1 MIDASINP
9 HIEQI
14 ALKLKTLPESPGVYQ
29 HLDAEGK
36 VIYVG
41 KARNLRSRVSSYF
54 SHYDDKSAKIKMLV
68 RNIADTRVTVV
79 ATEIDALLLENS
91 LIKQYQPRYN
101 SMLKDDKSY
110 PYLLITDEPYPRLL
124 YVRKHAGLPR
134 GQFFGPYPNGVILRQ
149 LQDIIRQLFQY
160 RTCNRILDFGTQNS
174 KFRIQNSNRPCMKH
188 QIGLCAAP
196 CAGLQSREEYLQTFD
211 NIRRILR
218 GDFDDILASLKAEM
232 LALADELRFEE
243 AEAVKRRIRL
253 LEEYQSRSTVVGA
266 NVRDVDVVSI
276 LSDERYAWV
285 NFMRI
290 RNGAIIYSFSNEV
303 RKQLDETDAE
313 LLATLIPQFHQQTQ
327 STATEVVLPI
337 AVPDL
342 PPDYLQQNTVPRGDR
357 RRLLELSLRNVEA
370 YRKQCTHQR
379 ALTVG
384 EAAPQALKQLERLQ
398 ALLSLPKPPME
409 IECFDN
415 SNIQGAYP
423 VAGMVRFSA
432 GKPNRKEYRK
442 FNIKGKANLQPPT
455 SDLQPPTSDL
465 QPPTSD
471 LRPPTSDLRPPT
483 SDLRINDDYAS
494 MAEVIERRYRRL
506 RDEGQPLPDLL
517 IVDGGE
523 GQMEMA
529 RRVLRDQLQLPIPI
543 AGLAKDDR
551 HRTSRLLV
559 FGSQNSEP
567 GGHNSDLQPPTS
579 DLQPPTSDLQPP
591 TSIKT
596 VQLKPTDP
604 LFLLLEHIQ
613 NEVHRFAISF
623 HKNKRS
629 KGTFRT
635 SLTDIPGIG
644 PATAQNLLLRF
655 SSVKHI
661 SRLSLE
667 DLAIVIGPTKAQA
680 IYQHL
685 HQEK

>member
-14 ALKLKTLPESPGVYQ
+14 ALWLKTVPESPGVYQ
-29 HLDAEGK
+29 HLDAEGR

-68 RNIADTRVTVV
+68 RNIAQTRVTVV

-110 PYLLITDEPYPRLL
+110 PYLLITDEPFPRLL

-149 LQDIIRQLFQY
+149 LQDIIRQLFRY
-160 RTCNRILDFGTQNS
+160 RTCNTMG
-174 KFRIQNSNRPCMKH
+174 KRPCMKH

-337 AVPDL
+337 PVPDL
-342 PPDYLQQNTVPRGDR
+342 PPDYLQQNTAPRGDR

-379 ALTVG
+379 ALTAG

-442 FNIKGKANLQPPT
+442 FNIKGTANP
-455 SDLQPPTSDL
+455 
-465 QPPTSD
+465 
-471 LRPPTSDLRPPT
+471 RPPT

-529 RRVLRDQLQLPIPI
+529 RRVLRDRLQLPIPI

-559 FGSQNSEP
+559 YSGQWP
-567 GGHNSDLQPPTS
+567 VAT
-579 DLQPPTSDLQPP
+579 
-591 TSIKT
+591 IKT

-604 LFLLLEHIQ
+604 LFHLLEQIQ
-613 NEVHRFAISF
+613 NEVHRFAITF
-623 HKNKRS
+623 HKDKRS
-629 KGTFRT
+629 RATFRT

-644 PATAQNLLLRF
+644 PQTARDLLLRF
-655 SSVKHI
+655 GSVKQI
-661 SRLSLE
+661 ARLTE
-667 DLAIVIGPTKAQA
+667 ADLADAVGPAKAKL
-680 IYQHL
+680 IFNHL
-685 HQEK
+685 NKTN